1 MTFRRDLDK
10 LSGAAPRAV
19 NRVLAGV
26 ALDGSDERVLAAAGA
41 VSLATGAQLTLVYAA
56 EPVDGE
62 WLVAASRLPADG
74 DDSLSAKIEQ
84 WLPPGVRHTVE
95 VLRGPAHRVI
105 AEAAART
112 SPDLILVGA
121 AADESKLL
129 GSTAERVVRKSTVP
143 VLVVRG
149 RFTAAPRQVLAPVDL
164 SDLSSCGFHCGLAMA
179 SRLAAGAELQV
190 LSLFAIGFLDP
201 MSKEMRESGWTVD
214 EMTARAAEKL
224 DGFVNE
230 HLPAVPLAC
239 ETRVILGPAR
249 ESIVEAAKVESA
261 DLIVMSTHGYGG
273 FERLVLGSVAATVV
287 REAPCSVLLVP
298 PDAAF
303 CEQIGEAVLSQTA
316 PYRAAGS

>member
-1 MTFRRDLDK
+1 MAFRRDLDK
-10 LSGAAPRAV
+10 LSGLAPRPV

-26 ALDGSDERVLAAAGA
+26 ALDASDERVLAAAGA
-41 VSLATGAQLTLVYAA
+41 VSLATGAQLTLVHAA
-56 EPVDGE
+56 EPTGGE
-62 WLVAASRLPADG
+62 WLAAAAGPQADG
-74 DDSLSAKIEQ
+74 DAGLTATIER

-95 VLRGPAHRVI
+95 VLPGPAHRVI

-112 SPDLILVGA
+112 SPDLVLVGA
-121 AADESKLL
+121 AADERKLL

-149 RFTAAPRQVLAPVDL
+149 QFTAPPRQVLAPVDL

-179 SRLAAGAELQV
+179 SRLAGGAELRV
-190 LSLFAIGFLDP
+190 VSLFAIGFLDP
-201 MSKEMRESGWTVD
+201 MSKEMRESGWTID
-214 EMTARAAEKL
+214 EMTTRASEKL
-224 DGFVNE
+224 DDFVNE
-230 HLPAVPLAC
+230 HLPNVPLGC

-249 ESIVEAAKVESA
+249 ESILAAAKTDGA

-273 FERLVLGSVAATVV
+273 FERLVLGSVTATVV

-298 PDAAF
+298 PDAAYF
-303 CEQIGEAVLSQTA
+303 EQIGEAVLSQTA